1 MKDRK
6 ALRPYDAEDD
16 RELFD
21 QNFEVASATECT
33 GLIPSAAK
41 TESELHSYSKIY
53 DVPLSRR
60 KEKGGQGKK
69 ENSRG

>member
-33 GLIPSAAK
+33 GLIPTAAK
-41 TESELHSYSKIY
+41 TEPEQHT
-53 DVPLSRR
+53 
-60 KEKGGQGKK
+60 
-69 ENSRG
+69 